1 MYRVLALSKK
11 KQQPLIRVT
20 ISVDKNDYETMEG
33 LAKDCELSTARLIRQ
48 AMSEFIERRMK
59 DNKVSIAIPNCN
71 KARIK

>member
-1 MYRVLALSKK
+1 MYGVLALSKK

-71 KARIK
+71 KARNK